1 MIRNILAHGIGGR
14 SDLPI
19 PFEFAV
25 VGAGVAVAVSF
36 IAMAALWRTSRLR
49 GADAG
54 HPVPERLQ
62 AFVDHTATRDV
73 LRAGG
78 LIVTVFVVAAA
89 IFGPD
94 TGQNPA
100 PGFVYVFLWVGLV
113 FASLLF
119 GPVWRLISPLRSIH
133 AGLSALAGTDARH
146 GLRRYP
152 RWLGYWPAAAGLFAF
167 VWLELVSPGRTST
180 LTISVWFAIYFA
192 VQLIGGLVFGATWFA
207 RADPFEVYSTFI
219 GRLAPLGRR
228 RADGRLVLRNP
239 LDGLDGL
246 VARPGIVAVVT
257 VLLGSTAYDSFSE
270 SPFWVRTVQ
279 SSSLDATLLGTI
291 GLVATI
297 GIVATLYSA
306 AVRITGMV
314 GEVEPSG
321 PAELPRAFAH
331 SLIPIAAGYL
341 VAHYFSLL
349 LFEGQR
355 TLILAS
361 DPFDSGANLFGTAD
375 LAVDFTLVSA
385 TVIATVQVVAV
396 VIGHVLGVVAA
407 HDRAVRLFP
416 PRAATVG
423 QLPLLVLMIIYTVGG
438 LSLLFAA

>member
-1 MIRNILAHGIGGR
+1 MNQDILAHGIGGR

-25 VGAGVAVAVSF
+25 IGAGVAVAVSF
-36 IAMAALWRTSRLR
+36 IAMAALWRASRLR
-49 GADAG
+49 GDAAG
-54 HPVPERLQ
+54 RPVPARMQ
-62 AFVDHTATRDV
+62 ALLDGSATRDV

-78 LIVTVFVVAAA
+78 LVVTVFVVAAA
-89 IFGPD
+89 LVGPD

-100 PGFVYVFLWVGLV
+100 PGFVYVLLWVGLV

-133 AGLSALAGTDARH
+133 AGLSALAGTDARN

-152 RWLGYWPAAAGLFAF
+152 QWLGYWPAAAGLFAF
-167 VWLELVSPGRTST
+167 TWLELVAPGRTST

-192 VQLIGGLVFGATWFA
+192 VQLIGGLVFGSGWFA

-228 RADGRLVLRNP
+228 SDRRIVLRNP

-246 VARPGIVAVVT
+246 RPGPGIVAVVT

-270 SPFWVRTVQ
+270 SPFWIRTVQ
-279 SSSLDATLLGTI
+279 SSALDETLLGTV
-291 GLVATI
+291 GLLGAI
-297 GIVATLYSA
+297 AIVAALYTA
-306 AVRITGMV
+306 AVRIAGAV
-314 GEVEPSG
+314 GSVD
-321 PAELPRAFAH
+321 PAGLPQAFAH
-331 SLIPIAAGYL
+331 SLVPIAVGYL

-349 LFEGQR
+349 VFEGQR

-361 DPFDSGANLFGTAD
+361 DPFDSGTNLFGTAE
-375 LAVDFTLVSA
+375 LGVDYTVVSA
-385 TVIATVQVVAV
+385 TAIATVQVVAV
-396 VIGHVLGVVAA
+396 VTGHVLGVVAA

-416 PRAATVG
+416 PRAATIG

>member
-1 MIRNILAHGIGGR
+1 MSQEIVAHGIGGR

-19 PFEFAV
+19 PFEFALI
-25 VGAGVAVAVSF
+25 GAGIAVAVSF

-49 GADAG
+49 GDGAG
-54 HPVPERLQ
+54 RPVPARVQ
-62 AFVDHTATRDV
+62 ALLDSSVTRDV

-78 LIVTVFVVAAA
+78 LIVTAFVVAAA
-89 IFGPD
+89 MFGPD

-133 AGLSALAGTDARH
+133 AALSALAGTDPRN

-152 RWLGYWPAAAGLFAF
+152 QWLGYWPAAGGLFAF
-167 VWLELVSPGRTST
+167 TWLELVAPGRTST
-180 LTISVWFAIYFA
+180 LTISVWFAVYFA
-192 VQLIGGLVFGATWFA
+192 VQLIGGLVFGSAWFSH
-207 RADPFEVYSTFI
+207 ADPFEVYSTFI

-228 RADGRLVLRNP
+228 ADGRIVLRNP

-246 VARPGIVAVVT
+246 RPGPGIVAVVT
-257 VLLGSTAYDSFSE
+257 IVLGSTAYDSFSE
-270 SPFWVRTVQ
+270 SPFWIRTVQ
-279 SSSLDATLLGTI
+279 SSPLDETLLGTI
-291 GLVATI
+291 GLLATI
-297 GIVATLYSA
+297 VIVAALYTA
-306 AVRITGMV
+306 AVRIAGVV
-314 GEVEPSG
+314 GSVD
-321 PAELPRAFAH
+321 PADLPRAFAH
-331 SLIPIAAGYL
+331 SLVPIAVGYL

-349 LFEGQR
+349 VFEGQR

-361 DPFDSGANLFGTAD
+361 DPFDSGANLFGTAG
-375 LAVDFTLVSA
+375 LGVDYTVVSA

-396 VIGHVLGVVAA
+396 VTGHILGVVAA

-416 PRAATVG
+416 PRAATIG
-423 QLPLLVLMIIYTVGG
+423 QVPLLVLMIIYTVGG

>member
-1 MIRNILAHGIGGR
+1 MNQDIVAHGIGGR

-19 PFEFAV
+19 PFEFAI
-25 VGAGVAVAVSF
+25 VGAGIAVAVSF
-36 IAMAALWRTSRLR
+36 IAMAALWRTPRLR
-49 GADAG
+49 GDDAG
-54 HPVPERLQ
+54 RPIPVRMQ
-62 AFVDHTATRDV
+62 ALLDNSATRDV

-78 LIVTVFVVAAA
+78 LIVTLFVVAAA

-94 TGQNPA
+94 TAQNPA

-119 GPVWRLISPLRSIH
+119 GPVWRLISPVRAIH
-133 AGLSALAGTDARH
+133 AGLSAVAGTDAVH

-152 RWLGYWPAAAGLFAF
+152 SGLGYWPAAAGLFAF
-167 VWLELVSPGRTST
+167 VWLELVAPGRTST
-180 LTISVWFAIYFA
+180 LTISIWFAIYFA
-192 VQLIGGLVFGATWFA
+192 VQLIGGLIFGTAWFA
-207 RADPFEVYSTFI
+207 RADPFEVYSTLI

-228 RADGRLVLRNP
+228 SDGRLVVRNP

-246 VARPGIVAVVT
+246 RAAPGIVAVVT

-279 SSSLDATLLGTI
+279 SSPLDATLLGTI
-291 GLVATI
+291 GLLATI
-297 GIVATLYSA
+297 GVVAALYTA
-306 AVRITGMV
+306 AVLIAGAAGSLGT
-314 GEVEPSG
+314 
-321 PAELPRAFAH
+321 ADLPRSFAH
-331 SLIPIAAGYL
+331 SLVPIAVGYL

-349 LFEGQR
+349 VFEGQR

-385 TVIATVQVVAV
+385 TAIASIQVIAVVT
-396 VIGHVLGVVAA
+396 GHVFGVVAA

-416 PRAATVG
+416 PRAATIG
-423 QLPLLVLMIIYTVGG
+423 QLPLLTLMIIYTVGG